1 MRGRAIIVHSLDH
14 AKAALSAA
22 AELGVPVTLL
32 SAPGAAAYLGAAVFR
47 EMIAEASRVHP
58 RVALTAVLD
67 CGDNPGLAL
76 NALRRGVKVVRLE
89 APADVRSRVADIAA
103 QSGAA
108 LDDGGDGALD
118 LLDTVDFRGACLAWL
133 AAAGPA

>member
-22 AELGVPVTLL
+22 AELGVPVTLR

-47 EMIAEASRVHP
+47 DMIAEAVRTYP
-58 RVALTAVLD
+58 GVALTAVLD

-76 NALRRGVKVVRLE
+76 NALRQGIKVVRLE
-89 APADVRSRVADIAA
+89 AAADVRSRVADIAA

-108 LDDGGDGALD
+108 VDEERDSVLD
-118 LLDTVDFRGACLAWL
+118 LLDTADFRSACLAWL

>member
-22 AELGVPVTLL
+22 AELDVPVTLL
-32 SAPGAAAYLGAAVFR
+32 SAPGGAAYVGAAVFR
-47 EMIAEASRVHP
+47 EMIAEAARIHP

-76 NALRRGVKVVRLE
+76 NALRRGITVVRLE
-89 APADVRSRVADIAA
+89 ATAAVRSRVADIAG
-103 QSGAA
+103 QSGAT
-108 LDDGGDGALD
+108 LDDDGDGALD
-118 LLDTVDFRGACLAWL
+118 LLDTADFRGACLAWL

>member
-14 AKAALSAA
+14 ATAALSAA

-47 EMIAEASRVHP
+47 DRIAEASRAHP
-58 RVALTAVLD
+58 GVALTAVLD
-67 CGDNPGLAL
+67 CGDKPGLAL
-76 NALRRGVKVVRLE
+76 NALCQGIKVVRLE
-89 APADVRSRVADIAA
+89 AAADVGSRVADIAG
-103 QSGAA
+103 QLGAA
-108 LDDGGDGALD
+108 VDDDGDGALD
-118 LLDTVDFRGACLAWL
+118 LLDTADPRAACLSWL

>member
-32 SAPGAAAYLGAAVFR
+32 SAPAAAAYLGAAVFR
-47 EMIAEASRVHP
+47 EMTAEASRVHP
-58 RVALTAVLD
+58 GVALTAVLD
-67 CGDNPGLAL
+67 CGDSPGLAL
-76 NALRRGVKVVRLE
+76 NALRRGIKVVRLE
-89 APADVRSRVADIAA
+89 ATADVRSRVADIAD
-103 QSGAA
+103 QLGAA
-108 LDDGGDGALD
+108 LDDDGDGALD
-118 LLDTVDFRGACLAWL
+118 LLDTADFRGACLAWL

>member
-22 AELGVPVTLL
+22 AELGVPVTLR

-47 EMIAEASRVHP
+47 DMIAEAVRTCP
-58 RVALTAVLD
+58 GVALTAVLD

-76 NALRRGVKVVRLE
+76 NALRQGIIVVRLD
-89 APADVRSRVADIAA
+89 AAADVTSRVADIAA

-108 LDDGGDGALD
+108 VDEERDSVLD
-118 LLDTVDFRGACLAWL
+118 LLDTADFRGACLAWL